1 MKPATYTPGHSQNAT
16 EFMARRTIES
26 HGEFF
31 LPYLT
36 PGVAVL
42 DCGCGPGSITLSIA
56 NRIGEGRVVGI
67 DFGESQIDRANKS
80 VKEHGILNATF
91 QTADCDSLPFEDA
104 SFDCVFSNAL
114 LEHLTDPVRAL
125 REMLRVL
132 KPGGVI
138 GVSSPDWSGFVL
150 APPSEALTAAVAA
163 YTTLQSRN
171 GGDVNVGRKLG
182 THLTS
187 AGFVNCQMSA
197 RYEVYPSLPLI
208 GEYLALQLERAG
220 DSTSADTFRSWSQQ
234 SGGMFAQCWVSCL
247 AHAPTPNSAFKSASK
262 VRSTIR
268 SLDS

>member
-1 MKPATYTPGHSQNAT
+1 MKSATYTPGHSENAT

-42 DCGCGPGSITLSIA
+42 DCGCGPGSISLSIA
-56 NRIGEGRVVGI
+56 NRIGNGRVVGI
-67 DFGESQIDRANKS
+67 DFGESQIQRATEAAN
-80 VKEHGILNATF
+80 ERGIANALF
-91 QTADCDSLPFEDA
+91 QQADCYSLPFEDA

-114 LEHLTDPVRAL
+114 MEHLTDPIRAL

-138 GVSSPDWSGFVL
+138 GVSSPDWLGFVL
-150 APPSEALTAAVAA
+150 APPSDALTSAVAA
-163 YTTLQSRN
+163 YTNLQTRN
-171 GGDVNVGRKLG
+171 GGDVHAGRKLG
-182 THLTS
+182 ALLTS
-187 AGFVNCQMSA
+187 SGFVNCQMSA

-208 GEYLALQLERAG
+208 GDYLALQLERAG
-220 DSTSADTFRSWSQQ
+220 DSTSASTFRDWSRQ

-247 AHAPTPNSAFKSASK
+247 AQAP
-262 VRSTIR
+262 RSF
-268 SLDS
+268 S

>member
-1 MKPATYTPGHSQNAT
+1 MTSATYTPGHSRNAT

-56 NRIGEGRVVGI
+56 SRIGNGRVVGV
-67 DFGESQIDRANKS
+67 DFGESQIQRANES
-80 VKEHGILNATF
+80 AKERGIAKALF
-91 QTADCDSLPFEDA
+91 QQADCYSLPFEDA

-114 LEHLTDPVRAL
+114 IEHLTDPVRAL

-138 GVSSPDWSGFVL
+138 GVSSPDWSGFVI
-150 APPSEALTAAVAA
+150 APPSKELTAAVAA
-163 YTTLQSRN
+163 YTTLQKRN
-171 GGDVNVGRKLG
+171 GGDVNAGRKLG
-182 THLTS
+182 THFKS

-220 DSTSADTFRSWSQQ
+220 DSTSAATFRSWSQQ
-234 SGGMFAQCWVSCL
+234 SGGVFAQCWVSCL
-247 AHAPTPNSAFKSASK
+247 AQAPGRFS
-262 VRSTIR
+262 
-268 SLDS
+268 